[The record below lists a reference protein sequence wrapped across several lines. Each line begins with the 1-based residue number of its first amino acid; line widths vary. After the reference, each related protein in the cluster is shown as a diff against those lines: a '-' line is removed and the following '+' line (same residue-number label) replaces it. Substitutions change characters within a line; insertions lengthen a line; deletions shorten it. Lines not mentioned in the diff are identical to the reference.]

1 MKVEFNNIIYCVDN
15 IEQFLT
21 TIYFEQCTD
30 NRLTYEQT
38 LKSFKWDICKKMK
51 RHFKFLN
58 DDWFIWR
65 GNKTLP
71 YIKIYR

>member
-1 MKVEFNNIIYCVDN
+1 MKVEFNNVIYNTDN

-21 TIYFEQCTD
+21 TIYVKQCAD
-30 NRLTYEQT
+30 NSLTYEQT
-38 LKSFKWDICKKMK
+38 LKSFKWDISKKMK
-51 RHFKFLN
+51 RHFKFLD